1 MGRGRQ
7 AMRRVVAGMM
17 VVAGRGLTTRGGCVV
32 TQSYQSRFLLLRSR
46 SGSLSPR
53 EKSKWFIILLV
64 TCIFRLLFI
73 LLVTC

>member
-1 MGRGRQ
+1 M
-7 AMRRVVAGMM
+7 AGMM
-17 VVAGRGLTTRGGCVV
+17 VVTGRGLTRRGGCVA

-64 TCIFRLLFI
+64 TCLFRLLFI
-73 LLVTC
+73 FLVTC